1 MAEVE
6 NPVGSSSGLLN
17 KEFLDQCVQ
26 VYTTS
31 VNTTLQIQKRCRAI
45 TDFLESKGID
55 HIKIDMCMDLEAR
68 PRMLEIIPDEFKED
82 EDNKHLPPQ
91 VFAGDFEYCGSF
103 DEFMEAK
110 ELDKIYTFFRLT
122 PPEGS
127 AEHRAAF
134 PEPSEV
140 SVEEI
145 QSEPEED
152 AQSEVNPEENQE
164 EQNEEEEKD
173 QPSEQKTYDPEVSMD
188 GGNIQ
193 ESEMFAAAMGE
204 QIQEQ
209 QTEQTQKINIEEQ
222 EDGEVIELSVQAS
235 QRDEE
240 EELQEVASESGQ
252 QSVIDKNEMMEQ
264 EAE

>member
-1 MAEVE
+1 MRHNGIEILLPKSIIH
-6 NPVGSSSGLLN
+6 NNDSS
-17 KEFLDQCVQ
+17 F
-26 VYTTS
+26 
-31 VNTTLQIQKRCRAI
+31 IQ
-45 TDFLESKGID
+45 
-55 HIKIDMCMDLEAR
+55 
-68 PRMLEIIPDEFKED
+68 
-82 EDNKHLPPQ
+82 
-91 VFAGDFEYCGSF
+91 
-103 DEFMEAK
+103 
-110 ELDKIYTFFRLT
+110 
-122 PPEGS
+122 
-127 AEHRAAF
+127 EHRAAF

>member
-1 MAEVE
+1 
-6 NPVGSSSGLLN
+6 
-17 KEFLDQCVQ
+17 
-26 VYTTS
+26 
-31 VNTTLQIQKRCRAI
+31 
-45 TDFLESKGID
+45 
-55 HIKIDMCMDLEAR
+55 
-68 PRMLEIIPDEFKED
+68 
-82 EDNKHLPPQ
+82 
-91 VFAGDFEYCGSF
+91 
-103 DEFMEAK
+103 
-110 ELDKIYTFFRLT
+110 
-122 PPEGS
+122 
-127 AEHRAAF
+127 
-134 PEPSEV
+134 
-140 SVEEI
+140 
-145 QSEPEED
+145 
-152 AQSEVNPEENQE
+152 
-164 EQNEEEEKD
+164 
-173 QPSEQKTYDPEVSMD
+173 MD